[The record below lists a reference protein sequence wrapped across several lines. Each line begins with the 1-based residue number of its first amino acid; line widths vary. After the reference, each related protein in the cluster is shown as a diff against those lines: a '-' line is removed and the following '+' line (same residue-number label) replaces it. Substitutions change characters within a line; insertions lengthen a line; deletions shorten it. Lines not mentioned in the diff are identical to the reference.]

1 MSRQSIHRG
10 EGRLQCPTGT
20 ICRQMRAPRL
30 PMKGSSI
37 PGPRTFVAK
46 RVADEGAEVEIRTPA
61 NIRAM
66 IKTDLA
72 KWAKVA
78 QDANMPKQ

>member
-1 MSRQSIHRG
+1 
-10 EGRLQCPTGT
+10 
-20 ICRQMRAPRL
+20 
-30 PMKGSSI
+30 MK
-37 PGPRTFVAK
+37 
-46 RVADEGAEVEIRTPA
+46 RTPA